1 MPANPGGPGPGE
13 SPSCTLRAELSSTAE
28 AESSPAEEVD
38 ALLVLAAGGL
48 ILWAFRTKPGG
59 YTLEQIPEAFFT
71 VLGQIIR

>member
-1 MPANPGGPGPGE
+1 MTPDAALFAGLVLAALSIPSMVSAYSE
-13 SPSCTLRAELSSTAE
+13 SRAPRLS
-28 AESSPAEEVD
+28 
-38 ALLVLAAGGL
+38 ALLVLTAGGL